1 MESRPT
7 SVPARYVSGDD
18 KPESRH
24 FSAPAGILP
33 NVLEERSTVKGPG
46 SENETTKFN
55 SGSSTPPRKV
65 ESVVDARGNRSGDN
79 LGQSGKT
86 TTSVGGTANAEGRYV
101 RSGSKSLRRGD
112 SKSKWEILTNLET
125 GTQYTIRPK
134 KSEGYLAKKRSWPLK
149 GWHKR

>member
-7 SVPARYVSGDD
+7 SVPVRYVSGDD
-18 KPESRH
+18 KPDSRH
-24 FSAPAGILP
+24 LSAPAGILP

-46 SENETTKFN
+46 SDT
-55 SGSSTPPRKV
+55 
-65 ESVVDARGNRSGDN
+65 AGDN
-79 LGQSGKT
+79 LSQSGKT
-86 TTSVGGTANAEGRYV
+86 TASVGGTTNAEGRYV
-101 RSGSKSLRRGD
+101 RTGPKSLRRGD